1 MTDGTVNGDKLRLGL
16 FLLRISTG
24 LFFLVWSIDKFFNS
38 AHTIRVFEKFYS
50 MDISSEIS
58 LALGAAQTAI
68 VLAFMAGL
76 FRPWTILAL
85 LAMHT
90 VSVGSTWAHLIA
102 PYAGGPGLVFWA
114 GVPVWFGL
122 LLLYLMRDAD
132 TLGTIRTGKAA
143 NG

>member
-1 MTDGTVNGDKLRLGL
+1 MKMADAGINEDRLRLGL

-24 LFFLVWSIDKFFNS
+24 LFFLVWSADKFVNS
-38 AHTIRVFEKFYS
+38 AHTIRVFEKFYFVG
-50 MDISSEIS
+50 ISGSAS
-58 LALGAAQTAI
+58 LVLGAVQTLI

-90 VSVGSTWAHLIA
+90 ISVGATWSHLIA
-102 PYAGGPGLVFWA
+102 PYSGGPGLVFWA

-132 TLGTIRTGKAA
+132 TLGTIRFGK
-143 NG
+143 

>member
-1 MTDGTVNGDKLRLGL
+1 VTETTINRDKLRWGL

-24 LFFLVWSIDKFFNS
+24 LFFLAWSIDKFVNS

-50 MDISSEIS
+50 VDISSQVS
-58 LALGAAQTAI
+58 LGLGTVQTAI

-132 TLGTIRTGKAA
+132 TLGTIKIGKTAS
-143 NG
+143 G

>member
-24 LFFLVWSIDKFFNS
+24 LFFLVWSIDKFVNS
-38 AHTIRVFEKFYS
+38 AHAIRVFEKFYS

-132 TLGTIRTGKAA
+132 TLGTIRTRKAA
-143 NG
+143 TG

>member
-1 MTDGTVNGDKLRLGL
+1 MTDTTNTRDKLRLGL

-24 LFFLVWSIDKFFNS
+24 MFFLVWSIDKFVNS

-50 MDISSEIS
+50 VDISSQVS
-58 LALGAAQTAI
+58 FGLGILQTAI
-68 VLAFMAGL
+68 VLAFMIGL
-76 FRPWTILAL
+76 FRPWSTLAL

-122 LLLYLMRDAD
+122 LLLYLMRDED
-132 TLGTIRTGKAA
+132 TLGTVKISESATG
-143 NG
+143 

>member
-1 MTDGTVNGDKLRLGL
+1 MTEPVIQQDRLRLGL

-24 LFFLVWSIDKFFNS
+24 IFFLLWSIDKFANS
-38 AHTIRVFEKFYS
+38 AHTIRVFGKFYG
-50 MDISSEIS
+50 MDISSEVS
-58 LALGAAQTAI
+58 FALGAVQLLI

-90 VSVGSTWAHLIA
+90 VSVGSTWSHLISPFA
-102 PYAGGPGLVFWA
+102 DGPGLVFWA

-122 LLLYLMRDAD
+122 LLLYLVRDAD
-132 TLGTIRTGKAA
+132 TMGTIRLGR
-143 NG
+143 